1 MPFGVLLQAGLEPDR
16 SKGKPMTFRDGARS
30 WVADTHALAPTETL
44 VIKAYRS
51 VMAGFSVGQIDI
63 VGMLDG
69 ERWGKPLRPLKRDL
83 CSANLYGFV
92 RALLAVAPMPLS
104 WRPTNCRGLCNDEW
118 LALSMIEAAQR
129 SDMMGLRAAAAKL
142 LAVDELGDALQSTQ
156 SLASALARRG
166 LFLCSTRQD
175 ETCGSDLC
183 PLRRLH

>member
-1 MPFGVLLQAGLEPDR
+1 
-16 SKGKPMTFRDGARS
+16 MTFRDDLRS
-30 WVADTHALAPTETL
+30 WASDTDALAPTEAL
-44 VIKAYRS
+44 VIKVYRCA
-51 VMAGFSVGQIDI
+51 MAGFSVGQTDCWD
-63 VGMLDG
+63 VGWRALG
-69 ERWGKPLRPLKRDL
+69 EAVSPADAGALFGEF
-83 CSANLYGFV
+83 YGFV
-92 RALLAVAPMPLS
+92 RALLAVAPKSLA
-104 WRPTNCRGLCNDEW
+104 WRPASCRGLCNDEW

-129 SDMMGLRAAAAKL
+129 SDMVGLLAAAAKL

>member
-1 MPFGVLLQAGLEPDR
+1 
-16 SKGKPMTFRDGARS
+16 MTFRDGARS

-44 VIKAYRS
+44 VIKVYRS
-51 VMAGFSVGQIDI
+51 VMAGFSVGQIDCWD
-63 VGMLDG
+63 VGWRALG
-69 ERWGKPLRPLKRDL
+69 EAVAPSEAGPLFGEF
-83 CSANLYGFV
+83 YGFV
-92 RALLAVAPMPLS
+92 RALLAVAPAPLS
-104 WRPTNCRGLCNDEW
+104 WRPASCRGLCNDEW

-166 LFLCSTRQD
+166 LFLCSVRQD

-183 PLRRLH
+183 PLRRLP